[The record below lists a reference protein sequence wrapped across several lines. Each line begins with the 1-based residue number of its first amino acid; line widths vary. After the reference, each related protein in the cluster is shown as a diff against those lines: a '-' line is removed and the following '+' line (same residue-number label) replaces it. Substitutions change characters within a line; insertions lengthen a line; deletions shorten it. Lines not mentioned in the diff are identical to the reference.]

1 MERNLFDTNFHW
13 DNTSPICQLRVCYNP
28 ESDTGTIIVRMKV
41 DGVTYTVSGYGE
53 DIICDTIPPDIRYL
67 DVACRIIMFNITDY
81 RIYSITR
88 TVYEEYHNAES

>member
-1 MERNLFDTNFHW
+1 MERNLFDANFKW
-13 DNTSPICQLRVCYNP
+13 DNTSPIYQLSVNSNP
-28 ESDTGTIIVRMKV
+28 ESDTGTIIVRITV

-81 RIYSITR
+81 RIHSLTQS
-88 TVYEEYHNAES
+88 VYEEYHNAES